1 MNTENINYPELICA
15 LIEQIRLS
23 SKLPES
29 LWVKDKIVVNGI
41 TRCGSIK
48 PYAMRNDKNG
58 YPHFL
63 FCIDGN
69 WVWLSAKHFTTEW
82 W

>member
-23 SKLPES
+23 SKLPKT
-29 LWVKDKIVVNGI
+29 LIIKHTITVNGI
-41 TRCGSIK
+41 DYQGEII
-48 PYAMRNDKNG
+48 PYAMRTDKNG

-63 FCIDGN
+63 FCLNSN
-69 WVWLSAKHFTTEW
+69 WVWLSAKHFKTSW
-82 W
+82 